1 MKLVQGDEVPL
12 LRGLEYRGGM
22 FHSRRVLEGEAGNID
37 NFQLSIGVSQ
47 GDFYSP
53 RHHHNFEQIRVGLEG
68 TLDFD
73 RDGKMSPGV
82 VGYFP
87 EGVYYGPQSQ
97 DANGV
102 ASAAVLQFGGASGSG
117 YLSNAEVRAG
127 MEELKK
133 HGEFKDGVYHR
144 KVPFH
149 GKKNADGYQA
159 IWEHQHQ
166 RPMVYPAPRYT
177 KPVFMNATHYDWIP
191 VEGAP
196 GVFEKLLGVFTE
208 RRTQAGFL
216 KLRLKGAVAYDPV
229 GVIGCGPGGAAGAGR
244 PRQPCDR
251 APRPV
256 PANDERASSFAQLL
270 VERADRRA
278 EERCSA
284 RRRAQP
290 ANSRIVQH
298 QQRDDRPAR

>member
-1 MKLVQGDEVPL
+1 MKLVQGDEIPL

-22 FHSRRVLEGEAGNID
+22 FHSRRVLEGDAGSID

-97 DANGV
+97 DPNGV
-102 ASAAVLQFGGASGSG
+102 STAAVLQFGGASGSG

-133 HGEFKDGVYHR
+133 HGEFKNGVYHR
-144 KVPFH
+144 LVPFH

-159 IWEHQHQ
+159 IWEHRHQ

-177 KPVFMNATHYDWIP
+177 KPVFMNAANSEWIP
-191 VEGAP
+191 VDGAP

-216 KLRLKGAVAYDPV
+216 KLTPGASHTAKGRSVYLTLS
-229 GVIGCGPGGAAGAGR
+229 GAGEIDGEPMR
-244 PRQPCDR
+244 KLT
-251 APRPV
+251 ALYL
-256 PANDERASSFAQLL
+256 ALGE
-270 VERADRRA
+270 
-278 EERCSA
+278 SA
-284 RRRAQP
+284 TITAREDTELMHFGLPNLTGLRM
-290 ANSRIVQH
+290 
-298 QQRDDRPAR
+298 PARDEMPAEAAE

>member
-1 MKLVQGDEVPL
+1 MKLVQGDEIPL
-12 LRGLEYRGGM
+12 QRGLEYRGGM
-22 FHSRRVLEGEAGNID
+22 FHSRRVLEGEAGSID

-97 DANGV
+97 DPNGV
-102 ASAAVLQFGGASGSG
+102 ATAAVLQFGGASGSG

-133 HGEFKDGVYHR
+133 HGEFKNGVYHR
-144 KVPFH
+144 RVPFH

-159 IWEHQHQ
+159 IWEHLHE

-177 KPVFMNATHYDWIP
+177 KPVFMNASNSEWIP
-191 VEGAP
+191 VDGAP

-208 RRTQAGFL
+208 RRTEAGFL
-216 KLRLKGAVAYDPV
+216 KLAHCATHSVKGRGIYLVLS
-229 GVIGCGPGGAAGAGR
+229 GAGEINGEPMR
-244 PRQPCDR
+244 KLTALYLEQGESATITAREESELMHFGLPNLADLSM
-251 APRPV
+251 PV
-256 PANDERASSFAQLL
+256 RDALPAEA
-270 VERADRRA
+270 A
-278 EERCSA
+278 E
-284 RRRAQP
+284 
-290 ANSRIVQH
+290 
-298 QQRDDRPAR
+298 